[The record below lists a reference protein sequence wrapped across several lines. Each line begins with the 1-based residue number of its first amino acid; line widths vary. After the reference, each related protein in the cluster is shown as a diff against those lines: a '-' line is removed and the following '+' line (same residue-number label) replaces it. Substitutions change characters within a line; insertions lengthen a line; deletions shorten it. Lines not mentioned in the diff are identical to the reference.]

1 MDINKLREY
10 ADKLMFDMSDSE
22 YETLTQEFEVIL
34 KQMDLIS
41 EIDGISDVEP
51 MSFPFEI
58 DDALLR
64 EDDDISVMDVKD
76 ALLNVKEVMVNQVK
90 VPKVVGNSES

>member
-22 YETLTQEFEVIL
+22 YETLAQEFEVIL

-41 EIDGISDVEP
+41 EIEGISDVEP

-90 VPKVVGNSES
+90 VPKVVGSSES